1 MTSKRQLAANRANA
15 RRSTGPKTK
24 AGKARSA
31 RNSLTHG
38 LTSRQIVIG
47 DEDPKKFE
55 ELREGLERDFKPTTT
70 VQSELVE
77 RLAGLLW
84 RLRRVPVL
92 EAALMKARFEEI
104 SARDP
109 MSFLSPEERKPLEEL
124 KDWLWRDR
132 EARSRLDEAILA
144 ETTDQAFLDDPTT
157 SHLGPPL
164 SEEELKMARLYEASL
179 EPWYG
184 ERLARY
190 RKELEKE
197 QRPVEEVPENPN
209 QATINLGLSLIKD
222 SENHDTLGKLS
233 RYEASLLNAI
243 TRTLSLLHSLQK
255 SDLLPNRRIVDG
267 AS

>member
-92 EAALMKARFEEI
+92 EAALMQARLEEV
-104 SARDP
+104 SARDWS
-109 MSFLSPEERKPLEEL
+109 SFLSPEERKQIEEL
-124 KDWLWRDR
+124 RDALWRYR
-132 EARSRLDEAILA
+132 EARSRLDKAILA
-144 ETTDQAFLDDPTT
+144 ETTDQTFLDDPT
-157 SHLGPPL
+157 SRLGPPR
-164 SEEELKMARLYEASL
+164 SEEELKRAWLYEASL

-197 QRPVEEVPENPN
+197 QRPVEEVPENPE
-209 QATINLGLSLIKD
+209 QRTINLGLSLIKD